1 LDYCTSIH
9 GQLNQRG
16 YKKKRA
22 ELLQLLQDAKKK
34 FDALIAKSVSK
45 LGRNTIENLLTARE
59 IENLG
64 IRLILPEEALD

>member
-1 LDYCTSIH
+1 MDYCTSIH